1 MNKSLL
7 SKMERETNNLIS
19 KFKAL
24 FKPDQTATDIQSI
37 DFEVLKQKGITTLL
51 LDIDDTLI
59 SRKVHDVYPSVLQWI
74 TARKEEGFKICL
86 TSNSRHP
93 MRVKHIAETLE
104 VPSIHFGM
112 KPLPFAFW
120 RALKMVDAKAEEAA
134 MIGDQLFMDVLGGNL
149 VKLYTIYVKHLT
161 PETFLPRVWMRAA
174 EEWAINNL

>member
-1 MNKSLL
+1 M
-7 SKMERETNNLIS
+7 
-19 KFKAL
+19 
-24 FKPDQTATDIQSI
+24 
-37 DFEVLKQKGITTLL
+37 
-51 LDIDDTLI
+51 
-59 SRKVHDVYPSVLQWI
+59 LQWI